1 MMMGA
6 PPPQQIN
13 YKAFDWIIFPI
24 KIVVNLNLCKQIQ
37 TIRIKSMAMRRQ
49 NKDKNNTKLMYC
61 MAGGGGRRER
71 VELLCLEIM
80 K

>member
-37 TIRIKSMAMRRQ
+37 IIRIKSMAMRRQ
-49 NKDKNNTKLMYC
+49 KH
-61 MAGGGGRRER
+61 
-71 VELLCLEIM
+71 
-80 K
+80 